1 MGSFCC
7 ARLSENRIP
16 DFIVKNLFGFR
27 SASEN
32 FSNKKF
38 VYYSQLFL
46 MLTKSASQT
55 ADP

>member
-1 MGSFCC
+1 ML
-7 ARLSENRIP
+7 ARLTMLLLFGIP

-27 SASEN
+27 SATEN

-38 VYYSQLFL
+38 VYHSQLFL